1 MAIQGALCQ
10 EFSEY
15 MLKVEAVSRPAK
27 PAESDAERLAA
38 RTCKLCGKIFP
49 RPSHLARHM
58 RVHTGEKP
66 FFCKICGK
74 SATQKDAIKSHIIN
88 VHGKGAPIAKE
99 NVAGNI
105 GSDLNDNIVED
116 ISMNSSGNLNRGT
129 QVCLDNTDSGG
140 HILFSRVPFIS
151 TDQDSK

>member
-1 MAIQGALCQ
+1 MAIQGALSQ
-10 EFSEY
+10 EFSES
-15 MLKVEAVSRPAK
+15 MHRTGAVSRPAK

-38 RTCKLCGKIFP
+38 RTCRLCGKIFP

-88 VHGKGAPIAKE
+88 VHGKGDAIAKE
-99 NVAGNI
+99 NVADNI
-105 GSDLNDNIVED
+105 GSNLNDNIVED

-140 HILFSRVPFIS
+140 CMLY
-151 TDQDSK
+151 SKIKSAIY